1 MSESAIVSAAITE
14 WTEAGKTIP
23 SPIDRLANVTIETL
37 RKAKM
42 RPGDI
47 DAIIANT
54 TALPFNEGSYIT
66 ISAQHFAHRLAEKIG
81 SHGVRCMN
89 VCAACASAAISFATA
104 DAMIKAGILKTVLVV
119 GVDNSPRGFYFQGPS
134 ILDTDLSV
142 SYPHKVVGITNPSY
156 WAMWAR
162 RRAYDMGKPVK
173 DIKELMA
180 LVKEIHSGY
189 GALNPYARYKKTF
202 TAKEV
207 LDSPVVCDPLH
218 LYMISAVSSGAG
230 AAIVTDMDTAKKIT
244 DKPVKIAASAVG
256 SAVYGEPSPR
266 LVYFATAGG
275 KKAKQPFIEW
285 RKPIEVAYKQ
295 AGITAEDIDILE
307 CHDTSCFHTI
317 NWIDQVKG
325 WEREETDKLI
335 KNRQIRHDGEFPVN
349 LSGGTSS
356 FGEAVMSQALVMV
369 HQLLLQLRGEAGE
382 RQAKKR
388 LRTGMCTAYG
398 AYGSYGVIILEKGW

>member
-1 MSESAIVSAAITE
+1 MTESAIVSIAITD
-14 WTEAGKTIP
+14 WIDAGKPTP
-23 SPIDRLANVTIETL
+23 SPMDRLADVAIRAL
-37 RKAKM
+37 RNAEMGPK
-42 RPGDI
+42 DL
-47 DAIIANT
+47 DAIITNT
-54 TALPFNEGSYIT
+54 TALPFNEASYIT

-81 SHGVRCMN
+81 THGMRCMN

-104 DAMIKAGILKTVLVV
+104 DAMIKAGILKTVLVG

-134 ILDTDLSV
+134 MLDTDLAV

-162 RRAYDMGKPVK
+162 RRAYEMGKSVE

-180 LVKEIHSGY
+180 LVKEMQSGY

-202 TAKEV
+202 TVKEV
-207 LDSPVVCDPLH
+207 LDSPIVCDPLH

-230 AAIVTDMDTAKKIT
+230 AAIVTDVETAKKIT

-256 SAVYGEPSPR
+256 SVVYGEPSPR

-275 KKAKQPFIEW
+275 KKAKKPFIEW
-285 RKPIEVAYKQ
+285 RKPIEAAYKQ
-295 AGITAEDIDILE
+295 AGITAEDVDILE

-335 KNRQIRHDGEFPVN
+335 RNGQTRHSGEFPVN

-356 FGEAVMSQALVMV
+356 FGEAVMSQALVMI
-369 HQLLLQLRGEAGE
+369 HDLLLQLRGEAGE